1 MKKRTPIGK
10 NISRLFLAF
19 LSSVFLASFLLLL
32 SLYLTLFSGSYMEKQ
47 AEKSEYY
54 TQLTEEINRQI
65 ENSALGSNIPA
76 GVLADAVSEDYV
88 KEDVNAYFTAMYEPK
103 KTFAIV
109 SGPKINESIL
119 TKIKQYASENSIDV
133 TAETEASIQTLAD
146 RSVEIYDGYIE
157 LPFLISFTQRVMAF
171 KSKLLLFMAVCGALC
186 VLLSIALFRSLRGY
200 LHRLLRYLEYIF
212 AGSGLLMLTFP
223 TVVFAS
229 GTLKRLGIQSKAM
242 YDFVQAY
249 LSSFLWM
256 FIFMGL
262 AAVAAGILFAFL
274 SEYQRKRLFRQ

>member
-1 MKKRTPIGK
+1 MKKRKSIGK
-10 NISRLFLAF
+10 NLSRLFLAF

-32 SLYLTLFSGSYMEKQ
+32 SLYLTLFSSSYMDKQ
-47 AEKSEYY
+47 AEKSDYY
-54 TQLTEEINRQI
+54 SLLTEEINRQI

-76 GVLADAVSEDYV
+76 GVLAEAVSEDYV
-88 KEDVNAYFTAMYEPK
+88 KEDVNAYFTAMYNPK
-103 KTFAIV
+103 ETFSV
-109 SGPKINESIL
+109 VNGPKINESIL
-119 TKIKQYASENSIDV
+119 TKIKQYAAENNIEV

-157 LPFLISFTQRVMAF
+157 LPFLISFTQRVIAY
-171 KSKLLLFMAVCGALC
+171 KSKLLLFMAVCGVLC
-186 VLLSIALFRSLRGY
+186 VLLSIILFKSLRGY

-223 TVVFAS
+223 TVIFLS
-229 GTLKRLGIQSKAM
+229 GSLKRLGIQSKAM

-262 AAVAAGILFAFL
+262 VAVVLGILFAFL
-274 SEYQRKRLFRQ
+274 SEYQRRRLFRQ